1 MSELPPKS
9 PDFGE
14 TPKSEF
20 TAKLEARWA
29 KGNFVCIGLDSDY
42 SLIPDFLK
50 TIAAQDNFRGEDIVE
65 RVIEDFNRQI
75 VESTSDLACAYKP
88 NVAFYE
94 AYGEAGLR
102 GLKRTIDYIKYYYP
116 EIPIILDAKRA
127 DIGNT
132 NSGYVKSAFD
142 VLGADAITVNPYFGG
157 GSLNPFTER
166 EDKGIVILA
175 RTSNPEAPELQDLPV
190 DLTKLPKGDDKNKS
204 YEEKFGDLDELRRI
218 MGSDIVP
225 MYTIVAFQA
234 SRRWNANGNIAL
246 VVGAT
251 YPGELKKVR
260 EIVGDD
266 MAMLIPGIKTQGGE
280 VEATVKA
287 GKDSRNQGMI
297 INSSRGI
304 IFASKGEDFA
314 EAARAATGKLDAEIN
329 QYRV

>member
-29 KGNFVCIGLDSDY
+29 KGNFVCVGLDSDY

-50 TIAAQDNFRGEDIVE
+50 TIAAQDGFRGEDIVE

-116 EIPIILDAKRA
+116 EIPVILDAKRA

-142 VLGADAITVNPYFGG
+142 VLGADAITVNPYFGEEA
-157 GSLNPFTER
+157 LRPFLDR
-166 EDKGIVILA
+166 KDKGIIVLV
-175 RTSNPEAPELQDLPV
+175 RTSNVGAKEFQELPLENGELLYERV
-190 DLTKLPKGDDKNKS
+190 AGNVARNWNK
-204 YEEKFGDLDELRRI
+204 
-218 MGSDIVP
+218 
-225 MYTIVAFQA
+225 
-234 SRRWNANGNIAL
+234 NGNCAV

-251 YPGELKKVR
+251 APRELARVR
-260 EIVGDD
+260 QIVGD
-266 MAMLIPGIKTQGGE
+266 MPILIPGIGAQGGE
-280 VEATVKA
+280 LEATVKA

-314 EAARAATGKLDAEIN
+314 EAARAATEKLHAEIN